1 MLKVQPKIKSLHRL
15 LLDVKKFAIGFSRSR
30 GDGKKLIVMNDHKS
44 CTLLLICG
52 CKCICAVRFSNC
64 YACTIFLFEKASG
77 NWLFSTV
84 SELLGLTSREWYGE
98 ENFLFQKL
106 VFMDVDQ
113 TRCVKLFWNS
123 NNANPFQQV

>member
-1 MLKVQPKIKSLHRL
+1 M
-15 LLDVKKFAIGFSRSR
+15 F
-30 GDGKKLIVMNDHKS
+30 
-44 CTLLLICG
+44 
-52 CKCICAVRFSNC
+52 RFSSC
-64 YACTIFLFEKASG
+64 YACTIFLFEKASS

-113 TRCVKLFWNS
+113 SKMREIVLEQQQCEPISTSLND
-123 NNANPFQQV
+123 ANDGK